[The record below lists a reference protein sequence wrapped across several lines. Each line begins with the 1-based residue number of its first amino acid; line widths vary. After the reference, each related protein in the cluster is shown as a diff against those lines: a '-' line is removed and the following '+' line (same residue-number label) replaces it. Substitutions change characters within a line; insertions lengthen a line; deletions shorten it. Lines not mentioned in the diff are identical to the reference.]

1 MFALKK
7 ILGHLL
13 LPLPLCLALTLVG
26 SLLLCWSRRQRLG
39 KVLVTIATLTLAML
53 SLDGTANRLIEPL
66 ERIYPALDPAT
77 LVHMAPQRA
86 AADASDAIRWVVV
99 LGGGHATDPNIPA
112 TSQLS
117 ETTRTRLLEGILY
130 LRALPGS
137 RLIVSGGAYLDPV
150 PEAVVMAQVAR
161 LYGVDDHALVLESQA
176 LDTEEEAV
184 LIQPMVGRDR
194 FLLVTSACHLPRAMA
209 LFLKRGLDPLP
220 APVDFQGSKPQMSY
234 PRHFFPNTRSLS
246 KSERAIHEFLGLAW
260 ARLKGSI

>member
-1 MFALKK
+1 MFTLKK

-13 LPLPLCLALTLVG
+13 LPLPLCLALALVG
-26 SLLLCWSRRQRLG
+26 CLLLCWSRRQRLG

-53 SLDGTANRLIEPL
+53 SFDVTTSRLIGSL

-77 LVHMAPQRA
+77 LAHLAPQHA
-86 AADASDAIRWVVV
+86 ATDASYAIRWIVV
-99 LGGGHATDPNIPA
+99 LGGGHATDANLPA
-112 TSQLS
+112 LSQVS
-117 ETTRTRLLEGILY
+117 ETTRTRLLEGIRF

-161 LYGVDDHALVLESQA
+161 LYGVDDHELVLESQA
-176 LDTEEEAV
+176 LDTEEEAA

-194 FLLVTSACHLPRAMA
+194 FVLVTSACHLPRAMA
-209 LFLKRGLDPLP
+209 LFVKRGMDPLP
-220 APVDFQGSKPQMSY
+220 APVDFQDSKPQTLY
-234 PRHFFPNTRSLS
+234 PRQFFPNTRSLS
-246 KSERAIHEFLGLAW
+246 KAERAIHELLGLAW